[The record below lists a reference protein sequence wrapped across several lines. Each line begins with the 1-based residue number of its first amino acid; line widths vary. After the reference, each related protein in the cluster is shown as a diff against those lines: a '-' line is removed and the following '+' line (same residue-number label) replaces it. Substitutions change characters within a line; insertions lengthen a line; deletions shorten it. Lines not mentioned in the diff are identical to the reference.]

1 MSLNQICHSRVSGIS
16 ITPINVKVDL
26 KQVTSDSDFQEI
38 SKFGRTV
45 AVSTNAVYRC
55 STLETVTAGSQIK
68 NPDC

>member
-1 MSLNQICHSRVSGIS
+1 MSLTQIYHNRVSGIS

-26 KQVTSDSDFQEI
+26 KQVTSDFQEI
-38 SKFGRTV
+38 SKFGRTD

>member
-1 MSLNQICHSRVSGIS
+1 MSLTQIYHNRVSGIS

-26 KQVTSDSDFQEI
+26 KQVTSDFQEI